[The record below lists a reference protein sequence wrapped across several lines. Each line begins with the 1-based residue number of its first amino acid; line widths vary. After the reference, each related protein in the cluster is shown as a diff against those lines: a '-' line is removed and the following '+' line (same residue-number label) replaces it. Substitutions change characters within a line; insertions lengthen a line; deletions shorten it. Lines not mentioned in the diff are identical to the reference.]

1 MLNVGDAHRI
11 LAGKLAYGAGKFC
24 APAKDLSIGVG
35 QIYSGIR
42 FPLYNADSGR
52 FQTASGIVYVLTHE
66 CDVDQNNQ
74 RTFNSDLLICPVI
87 DFRIFVEEY
96 QGGYT
101 EEVFINFIS
110 SLAHR
115 EVSRVIYIPCY
126 GDELPYGGLL
136 YLNQITNTHISAFLR
151 EGCHRLWTV
160 TNYGLRVIDQ
170 SLTQHLLRPKSEV
183 LPL

>member
-1 MLNVGDAHRI
+1 MLEVDAAHSI
-11 LAGKLAYGAGKFC
+11 LADKLTYDPGRFC
-24 APAKDLSIGVG
+24 APANDLSVGVG

-42 FPLYNADSGR
+42 FPLYSEDSGIY
-52 FQTASGIVYVLTHE
+52 QTASGIAYVLTHE
-66 CDVDQNNQ
+66 CDVDQHNQ
-74 RTFNSDLLICPVI
+74 RPFNTDLLVCPVI
-87 DFRIFVEEY
+87 DFRNFIEEY
-96 QGGYT
+96 QDEYT
-101 EEVFINFIS
+101 KEVFISFIS
-110 SLAHR
+110 RLALR

-136 YLNQITNTHISAFLR
+136 YLNQITNTHISAFSR

-170 SLTQHLLRPKSEV
+170 SLTQHLLRPKAEV